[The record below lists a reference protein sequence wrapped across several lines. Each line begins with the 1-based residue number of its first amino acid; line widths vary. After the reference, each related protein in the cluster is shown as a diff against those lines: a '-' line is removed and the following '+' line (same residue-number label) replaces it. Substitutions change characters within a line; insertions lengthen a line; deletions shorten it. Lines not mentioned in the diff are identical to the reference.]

1 MSGLGNLNQLMKMAQ
16 KMQQDVARVQEEMGE
31 KTVEV
36 SAGGGVVKV
45 VVNGRKEVVSLT
57 IDPQVLIPE
66 EGEILADM
74 IIAAVNQGVRQ
85 AEEMM
90 AQAIGKLTGGLK
102 LPGLM

>member
-36 SAGGGVVKV
+36 SSGGGAVKV

-57 IDPQVLIPE
+57 IDPQILVPE
-66 EGEILADM
+66 EAEILEEM

-102 LPGLM
+102 LPGLV

>member
-36 SAGGGVVKV
+36 SSGGGAVKV

-57 IDPQVLIPE
+57 IDPQVLVPE
-66 EGEILADM
+66 EAEILEEM
-74 IIAAVNQGVRQ
+74 IIAAVNQGVR
-85 AEEMM
+85 
-90 AQAIGKLTGGLK
+90 
-102 LPGLM
+102 

>member
-16 KMQQDVARVQEEMGE
+16 KMQQDVARVQEELGE
-31 KTVEV
+31 KTVEA
-36 SAGGGVVKV
+36 SAGGGAVKV
-45 VVNGRKEVVSLT
+45 VVNGRKELVSLT
-57 IDPQVLIPE
+57 IDPQALVPE
-66 EGEILADM
+66 DAEILADM
-74 IIAAVNQGVRQ
+74 IIAAVNQGIRQ

>member
-16 KMQQDVARVQEEMGE
+16 KMQQDVARVQEEMAE

-36 SAGGGVVKV
+36 SSGGGAVKV
-45 VVNGRKEVVSLT
+45 VVNGRKEVVSLK
-57 IDPQVLIPE
+57 IDPQALVPE
-66 EGEILADM
+66 DADMLEDM
-74 IIAAVNQGVRQ
+74 IIVAVNQGIRQ

-90 AQAIGKLTGGLK
+90 AQAIAKLTGGLK

>member
-36 SAGGGVVKV
+36 SSGGGAVKV
-45 VVNGRKEVVSLT
+45 VVNGRKEIVALT
-57 IDPQVLIPE
+57 IDPQVLVPE
-66 EGEILADM
+66 EGEILSDM
-74 IIAAVNQGVRQ
+74 IIAAVNQGIRQ

>member
-36 SAGGGVVKV
+36 SSGGGAVKV

-57 IDPQVLIPE
+57 IDPQVLVPE
-66 EGEILADM
+66 EAEILEEM

-102 LPGLM
+102 LPGLV